1 MKFILSLAM
10 LLFAFCVAASAQVA
24 PAATGGGATL
34 SYVFRYSQTVETG
47 TALGTWQTV
56 IPSASV
62 DYANGAGRLPFSLN
76 YVGGYTGTISGPTFG
91 TGFFQRLLISQGIVW
106 RKWNATVSDDVSYT
120 PSTPTTGFSGIP
132 GIGEPV
138 EGSGPPSDQSILTL
152 KTHVVNNVASGNV
165 SHSLNYATTFSAGCS
180 SELRRYPDAN
190 GLNINQL
197 MANAQL
203 TRRLNARNS
212 LLGTYS
218 FSQFSYPDFSFS
230 FQSNAVLFGLKRS
243 WNPKITSSMSAGPE
257 WKGSSNSAVVPSSM
271 TVAANADVIYQYRF
285 VTASL
290 TYARAANNGGGDLF
304 GAESDSVIA
313 NYTREFGKKLTLGVT
328 GDYRHLSGLINNGVT
343 NSKFGGAQATRKFG
357 RHFTGFANYTVID
370 QSSSSPLP
378 ANALTSLVQVF
389 GFGISYTPQKTH
401 LVN

>member
-1 MKFILSLAM
+1 
-10 LLFAFCVAASAQVA
+10 
-24 PAATGGGATL
+24 
-34 SYVFRYSQTVETG
+34 
-47 TALGTWQTV
+47 
-56 IPSASV
+56 
-62 DYANGAGRLPFSLN
+62 
-76 YVGGYTGTISGPTFG
+76 
-91 TGFFQRLLISQGIVW
+91 
-106 RKWNATVSDDVSYT
+106 
-120 PSTPTTGFSGIP
+120 
-132 GIGEPV
+132 
-138 EGSGPPSDQSILTL
+138 
-152 KTHVVNNVASGNV
+152 
-165 SHSLNYATTFSAGCS
+165 
-180 SELRRYPDAN
+180 
-190 GLNINQL
+190 

-290 TYARAANNGGGDLF
+290 TYARAANNGGGNLF